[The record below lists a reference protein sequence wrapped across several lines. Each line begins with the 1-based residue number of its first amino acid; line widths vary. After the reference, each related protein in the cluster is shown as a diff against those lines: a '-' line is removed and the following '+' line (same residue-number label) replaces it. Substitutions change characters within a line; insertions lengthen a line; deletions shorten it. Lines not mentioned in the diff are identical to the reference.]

1 MGLAARLNDSDYKLL
16 GVKYLANYPLPGSL
30 HENSSRLFPVYNTAI
45 PDQYR
50 VDMFVKEYE
59 SRWAAVEKDLPS
71 VLTIRV
77 ANDHGAGERPE
88 DGYPYVASYM

>member
-1 MGLAARLNDSDYKLL
+1 
-16 GVKYLANYPLPGSL
+16 
-30 HENSSRLFPVYNTAI
+30 
-45 PDQYR
+45 
-50 VDMFVKEYE
+50 MFVKEYE